1 MCSYSKRNARKTKNG
16 QYHLA
21 LTTRKKQEK
30 APALNVSVESR
41 SALTAPFSKRDKFTQ
56 AQRPAAARP
65 M

>member
-16 QYHLA
+16 QCHLA
-21 LTTRKKQEK
+21 LTRKKQEK